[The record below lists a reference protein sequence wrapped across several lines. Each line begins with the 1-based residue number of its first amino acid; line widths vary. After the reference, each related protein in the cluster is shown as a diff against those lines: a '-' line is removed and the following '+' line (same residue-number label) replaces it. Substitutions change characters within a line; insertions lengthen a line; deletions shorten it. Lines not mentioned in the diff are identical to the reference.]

1 MNKKVKGAVI
11 FTSGLIGGVVIGG
24 GLVINKILDDDDF
37 RGVVCKK
44 VSNKVMELL
53 YGEKTVSKYEETVSK
68 YEEKTGYKVEDVYFP
83 IRKTAEDVLE
93 KMKKLIDRYGLVSVQ
108 DYYDLSEVKVSQFE
122 STKFGWVSLKNADVE
137 YISKSGYI
145 IDLPQPIRLN

>member
-11 FTSGLIGGVVIGG
+11 FTSGLIGGIVIGG
-24 GLVINKILDDDDF
+24 GFVINKILDDDDF

-44 VSNKVMELL
+44 VSNKVMEVL
-53 YGEKTVSKYEETVSK
+53 YGEKTTYKH
-68 YEEKTGYKVEDVYFP
+68 EEKTGYKVEDVYFP
-83 IRKTAEDVLE
+83 VRKTADDVLE
-93 KMKKLIDRYGLVSVQ
+93 QMKELIDRYGLVSVQ
-108 DYYDLSEVKVSQFE
+108 DYYDLSEVKCSQFE
-122 STKFGWVSLKNADVE
+122 STKFGWVSLKNVEVE